1 MSQSHELK
9 TKIKELVE
17 ILEKLFSDPFI
28 KYDITYCKHRYNFTE
43 PIYQEDKDRFS
54 KQREQ
59 LIKAMIKKAINKY
72 IDNHYKWND
81 ILAKGD
87 TEEEYNDTSFNFIDD
102 MILSHPTDIAISVP
116 VGEKYEIG
124 IDEIDRSLHLERIE
138 EEDIIPG
145 ELNMLKKDDLV
156 LKRPKHC
163 KCWFQE
169 TEATEKCEDNCRE
182 KVKGTENVVSENK

>member
-1 MSQSHELK
+1 MKEVFELRSD
-9 TKIKELVE
+9 IRNVIE

-28 KYDITYCKHRYNFTE
+28 KYDITYCKHRYNFTD
-43 PIYQEDKDRFS
+43 PIYQEDKDRLA

-59 LIKAMIKKAINKY
+59 LIKAMLKKAINKY
-72 IDNHYKWND
+72 IDTHYKYKHIEVVND
-81 ILAKGD
+81 D
-87 TEEEYNDTSFNFIDD
+87 YEDPSFDFIND
-102 MILSHPTDIAISVP
+102 MISMHATDLAISVP

-124 IDEIDRSLHLERIE
+124 IDEIDRSLDLERVE
-138 EEDIIPG
+138 EEDIVPG

-169 TEATEKCEDNCRE
+169 TEATEKCEGNCRE